1 MDIEEVK
8 KKIIPVLQ
16 RYQVQRA
23 SIFGSIARGEDT
35 PESDIDILVELN
47 DNLSLLDFVALK
59 LELEE
64 VLQKRVDLVE
74 KKTLKEAIKDEILAQ
89 EVQVW

>member
-1 MDIEEVK
+1 MDIEEIK

-16 RYQVQRA
+16 RYQVRKA
-23 SIFGSIARGEDT
+23 SIFGSIVRGEDT

-47 DNLSLLDFVALK
+47 DNLSLLDFVSLK

-64 VLQKRVDLVE
+64 ALQKRVDLVE
-74 KKTLKEAIKDEILAQ
+74 KKTLKETIKDEILSQ

>member
-1 MDIEEVK
+1 MDIEEIK

-16 RYQVQRA
+16 RYQVRKA
-23 SIFGSIARGEDT
+23 SIFGSIVRGEDT

-47 DNLSLLDFVALK
+47 DNLSLLDFISLK

-64 VLQKRVDLVE
+64 ALQRRVDLVE
-74 KKTLKEAIKDEILAQ
+74 KKTLKETIKDEILSQ